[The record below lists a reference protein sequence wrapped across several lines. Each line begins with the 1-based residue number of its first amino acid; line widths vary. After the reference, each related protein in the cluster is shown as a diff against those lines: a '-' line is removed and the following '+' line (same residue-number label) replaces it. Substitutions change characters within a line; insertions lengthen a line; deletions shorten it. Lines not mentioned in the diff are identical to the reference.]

1 MNTEHIHTLIA
12 SNKELSQNYA
22 RVIKTNARAI
32 KLIDNCLQEKDRL
45 EATCFHVYQ
54 WLDDKKNPTERE
66 KHWKRQLEKVLKIK
80 GH

>member
-32 KLIDNCLQEKDRL
+32 KLIDNCLQEKDTAGSHL
-45 EATCFHVYQ
+45 HPCLPMA
-54 WLDDKKNPTERE
+54 
-66 KHWKRQLEKVLKIK
+66 
-80 GH
+80 G